1 MAKACEMP
9 GLLGD
14 TVERNYVQKLK
25 SFNNFAQR
33 EIRQAIGSLGL
44 RPGMRVLD
52 AGCGTGDSI
61 SLFHDA
67 VTDEGIVVGMGLA
80 TAHTA
85 AARAKAAAGTLILQA
100 DLCRAPLMSASFD
113 LVWCVNTINHL
124 RDPLAGLAE
133 LKRLLREGGRIAL
146 AQSGFLPD
154 MYFAWDSRLER
165 VVNEAVR
172 QYYRDRYRVDEH
184 DLTAIRALV
193 GLLRRAHLDNIQV
206 RTFVI
211 ERVFPLR
218 EEDELYLLETI
229 FRDTWGVRLEPYLS
243 ADDFEQ
249 MTRLCNSEHSEFALR
264 RPDFHFL
271 QTFTL
276 AVGEAVGGGCG

>member
-1 MAKACEMP
+1 MP

-14 TVERNYVQKLK
+14 TVERNYAQKLK
-25 SFNNFAQR
+25 SFNNFAQP

-44 RPGMRVLD
+44 RPGMRILD
-52 AGCGTGDSI
+52 AGCGTGESI
-61 SLFHDA
+61 NWFHDA
-67 VTDEGIVVGMGLA
+67 VAEEGIVVGMDLA

-85 AARAKAAAGTLILQA
+85 AARAKAVAGTLILQA
-100 DLCRAPLMSASFD
+100 DLCKAPLRSASFD

-133 LKRLLREGGRIAL
+133 LSRLLCQGGLIAL
-146 AQSGFLPD
+146 AQTGFLPD

-165 VVNEAVR
+165 MVNEAVR
-172 QYYRDRYRVDEH
+172 QYYRDRYRVNEH

-193 GLLRRAHLDNIQV
+193 GLLRSAGLSNIQV

-211 ERVFPLR
+211 ERVSPLQ
-218 EEDELYLLETI
+218 EADEQYLLETI
-229 FRDTWGVRLEPYLS
+229 FRGTWGARLEPYLS
-243 ADDFEQ
+243 ASDFEQ
-249 MTRLCNSEHSEFALR
+249 MSRLCNPEHPEFALR

-271 QTFTL
+271 QTLTL
-276 AVGEAVGGGCG
+276 AVGKVVG